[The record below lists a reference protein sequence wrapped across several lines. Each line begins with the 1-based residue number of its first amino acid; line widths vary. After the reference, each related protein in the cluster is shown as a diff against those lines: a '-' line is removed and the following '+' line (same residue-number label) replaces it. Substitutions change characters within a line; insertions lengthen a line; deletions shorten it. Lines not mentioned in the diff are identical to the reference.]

1 MGQLFRLKRWLTLA
15 DASRHLSTILGDKVT
30 ESDVLR
36 MSLDN
41 GLRLSVNFVNPVD
54 LRPGKLVPKEQAR
67 LETPSPE
74 EMKKI
79 QQFNAAYPDM
89 QINTDE
95 PPLMVCGAIL
105 DESTVFEYSGEEIT
119 RRGIFDL
126 VMIGDNVISIEKW
139 AKLLAKDTTAE
150 LVFSTIDIVED
161 TDGVKYHVL
170 ESGGPLP
177 KEGGYLPDDVLIGV
191 RPEALLA
198 FEKLATGT
206 PDRSEKPLQ
215 KTERDTLLT
224 IIAAF
229 CKYESLDPQGR
240 GAATEIMRM
249 TDDLGAH
256 VDAGT
261 IRRWLAQIPDA
272 LERRM
277 K

>member
-15 DASRHLSTILGDKVT
+15 DASRHLSTILGDEVT

-79 QQFNAAYPDM
+79 QQFNAANPDM
-89 QINTDE
+89 QINIDD
-95 PPLMVCGAIL
+95 PPLMVCGAVL

-139 AKLLAKDTTAE
+139 AKLLAKNTTAE
-150 LVFSTIDIVED
+150 LVFST
-161 TDGVKYHVL
+161 T
-170 ESGGPLP
+170 PLR
-177 KEGGYLPDDVLIGV
+177 KSRKSMATNGNWRLIQ
-191 RPEALLA
+191 ALNV
-198 FEKLATGT
+198 T
-206 PDRSEKPLQ
+206 
-215 KTERDTLLT
+215 
-224 IIAAF
+224 
-229 CKYESLDPQGR
+229 
-240 GAATEIMRM
+240 
-249 TDDLGAH
+249 
-256 VDAGT
+256 
-261 IRRWLAQIPDA
+261 A
-272 LERRM
+272 L
-277 K
+277 